1 MSPSSGSF
9 LALLVLVFFLH
20 RLVETHPRT
29 RLLLLAALGLG
40 FHALAGWKPLLVVLA
55 LAGLNHF
62 ATSRREGAF
71 WLRFTIVTHIAALI
85 FYKYADFALSTAADA
100 LGFAG
105 CEIMPPRFAFIVPL
119 GLSFFTFQSVAYA
132 VDVSRRSVEPAK
144 NFLEYLAFIAFFPAI
159 QAGPISRGA
168 QLLPQLRVFTPIDAE
183 TGGRALFLIAWGCL
197 KKIAIADYL
206 AINLT
211 GRVFDFPER
220 FSSIEALTAVYGY
233 AAQIYCDFSGYTD
246 IAIGSAL
253 LLGIR
258 LPENFRRPYRATDL
272 ADFWRRWHITLSN
285 WLRDYVF
292 FTIAGKRLRSL
303 NRLYIATVVTMLIGG
318 FWHGATWNFITWG
331 AWHGFGLLGLRLL
344 ERSKLDPFA
353 RFPVPTAFRI
363 FVTFNF
369 VCAGWV
375 LFGTETVSAAV
386 SVFRQLLSF
395 TGDTTNL
402 SWPVVSLVAITL
414 IGQLLPDKLFNRVQT
429 GFTRL
434 PAPAQALALALLVCG
449 LYRIASSDVVPFLYA
464 RF

>member
-9 LALLVLVFFLH
+9 LALLALIFFLH
-20 RLVETHPRT
+20 RLVETRPRT

-55 LAGLNHF
+55 LAALNHF
-62 ATSRREGAF
+62 AARRAGNKF
-71 WLRFTIVTHIAALI
+71 WLRFTVIAHLAALV
-85 FYKYADFALSTAADA
+85 FYKYAEFAFGTAADG
-100 LGFAG
+100 LGLAG
-105 CEIMPPRFAFIVPL
+105 FNVVSPRFAFVVPL

-132 VDVSRRSVEPAK
+132 VDVARKNLEPAHD
-144 NFLEYLAFIAFFPAI
+144 FPEYLAFIAFFPAI

-168 QLLPQLRVFTPIDAE
+168 QLLPQLRNFNPIDAE
-183 TGGRALFLIAWGCL
+183 TGGRALFLIGWGCL

-206 AINLT
+206 AINFT
-211 GRVFDFPER
+211 QRVFDFPER
-220 FSSIEALTAVYGY
+220 FSSIEVLAAVYGY

-246 IAIGSAL
+246 IAIGAAL
-253 LLGIR
+253 LLGVR

-272 ADFWRRWHITLSN
+272 ADFWRRWHISLSN

-292 FTIAGKRLRSL
+292 FSIAGKRLRNV
-303 NRLYIATVVTMLIGG
+303 NRLYVATVATMLIGG
-318 FWHGATWNFITWG
+318 FWHGATWNFIIWG

-344 ERSKLDPFA
+344 ERQKLDLFA
-353 RFPVPTAFRI
+353 RFPLPDVFRV
-363 FVTFNF
+363 FGTFNF
-369 VCAGWV
+369 VCAGWIF
-375 LFGTETVSAAV
+375 FGTETLAAAV

-402 SWPVVSLVAITL
+402 PWPVVAFIAVPIL
-414 IGQLLPDKLFNRVQT
+414 GQFLPDTIFHRLQT
-429 GFTRL
+429 AFTRL
-434 PAPAQALALALLVCG
+434 PAPAQAFALALLACG